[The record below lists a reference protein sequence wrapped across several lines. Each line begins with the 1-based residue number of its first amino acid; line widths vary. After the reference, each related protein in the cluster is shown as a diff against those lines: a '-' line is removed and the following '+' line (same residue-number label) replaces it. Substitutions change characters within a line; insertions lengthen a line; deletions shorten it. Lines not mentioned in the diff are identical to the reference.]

1 MLIFDGS
8 MVKGDSVIFIVGNI
22 NLNGGKL
29 WLIIGVVMYV

>member
-1 MLIFDGS
+1 MLILDGS

-29 WLIIGVVMYV
+29 WLIIDVVMYV